1 VNANR
6 VAVLLN
12 IAAVAMA
19 RQQYGTAVAFCGR
32 ALALEPRNT
41 KALLRRAKA
50 HTRRHELQVSTPALP
65 AVCHRD
71 SWIEIETVAV
81 TYKLRNT
88 KALLRHAKAHM
99 RRQAAASGSCGF
111 PDMVHAGLSAAGVTF
126 NSFWVA
132 VQRRPWCTARQ
143 AADDARVALPHSGSQ
158 YQPNPVDRLGCNV
171 SGGMLS
177 VFRCRARSR
186 TWGRF
191 WRSSAAA
198 CGPQHDS
205 FVII

>member
-19 RQQYGTAVAFCGR
+19 RQQYGTAAAFCGR

-88 KALLRHAKAHM
+88 EALLRRAN
-99 RRQAAASGSCGF
+99 ASGSRGF

-132 VQRRPWCTARQ
+132 VQRTPWCTARQ
-143 AADDARVALPHSGSQ
+143 AADDAGVALPHSGSQ

-171 SGGMLS
+171 SGGMLP